1 MDIKEY
7 INILKYDSDSE
18 LRRGAAI
25 SLIETGIYNSDIIN
39 AFIQGV
45 LEKDYGLKDICYQAL
60 SNPPLE
66 FAEHIAEHIAYFITS
81 NEIELRNLAG
91 DILLKIG
98 KASEIPLLTYLQFD
112 NDDVKQFA
120 ADILGAIG
128 TEKSITAFIN
138 LLQENNPNIVASVI
152 DGLGK
157 LKAVDSIKYFLP
169 LYEKNEDFK
178 PIIIEA
184 LGKIG
189 GDEAQDFIIS
199 KFFSEEDF
207 FIQTACL
214 EALAQI
220 SDRIFIVDKL
230 MQEITSFPEEIQ
242 PIILKT
248 IIAISFRN
256 NIKPELPLEYRSIA
270 RKALFDE
277 DPDTRAAGL
286 IALGDSFFIEDINA
300 LLNEIR
306 YDRVDSQK
314 QILFNLLA
322 NSDTTVVDKFFISLF
337 YQKKPIVSYIEFLSL
352 LPLFVDYARQ
362 ENIDRLIK
370 TMVRLIIILGKG
382 NSDSIL
388 EILLSI
394 NYSKTI
400 EELIT
405 YSLNGSEEEKQEI
418 REIAERLFLNEL
430 L

>member
-39 AFIQGV
+39 AFIQGI
-45 LEKDYGLKDICYQAL
+45 LDKDYGLKDICYRAL

-66 FAEHIAEHIAYFITS
+66 FAEQIAEHIAYFITS

-120 ADILGAIG
+120 ADIIGAIG

-138 LLQENNPNIVASVI
+138 LLQENNPNIVASAI

-157 LKAVDSIKYFLP
+157 LKAIESVKYFLP

-248 IIAISFRN
+248 IFAISFRN

-277 DPDTRAAGL
+277 DADTRAAGL
-286 IALGDSFFIEDINA
+286 IALGDSFFIEDITA

-314 QILFNLLA
+314 QILFNILA
-322 NSDTTVVDKFFISLF
+322 NSDATVVDKFFISLF

-370 TMVRLIIILGKG
+370 TMVRLIVILGKG